1 MKPANMA
8 GRRILVVEDEP
19 LIAME
24 IENVLLSLGCTVV
37 GPTGSLRTALE
48 LATVEVL
55 DGAIL
60 DVSIRGLEVYP
71 VADVLLGRGVE
82 FILASGY
89 TDWALPLRFRNR
101 SRLTKPYDYA
111 TLVQMLLTLQKS

>member
-1 MKPANMA
+1 MPANMT

-19 LIAME
+19 LIAIE

-60 DVSIRGLEVYP
+60 DVNIRGLEVYP

-82 FILASGY
+82 FVIASGY
-89 TDWALPLRFRNR
+89 DDWALPLRFRNH
-101 SRLTKPYDYA
+101 SRLIKPFDYA
-111 TLVQMLLTLQKS
+111 ALVQMLRTLQKS